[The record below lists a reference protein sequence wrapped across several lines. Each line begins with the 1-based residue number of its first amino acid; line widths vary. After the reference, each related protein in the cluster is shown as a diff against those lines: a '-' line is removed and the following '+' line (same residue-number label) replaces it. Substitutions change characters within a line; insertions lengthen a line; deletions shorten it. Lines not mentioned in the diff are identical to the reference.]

1 MNTYE
6 DESEEEAGHKDPKE
20 GEHRDNWG
28 KSGILAGKTVK
39 PRWLGAELGQDAS
52 IDASERGRDVL

>member
-1 MNTYE
+1 MVVIRLDSERVGTRVNTYE

-20 GEHRDNWG
+20 GEYRDDWG

-39 PRWLGAELGQDAS
+39 PR
-52 IDASERGRDVL
+52 